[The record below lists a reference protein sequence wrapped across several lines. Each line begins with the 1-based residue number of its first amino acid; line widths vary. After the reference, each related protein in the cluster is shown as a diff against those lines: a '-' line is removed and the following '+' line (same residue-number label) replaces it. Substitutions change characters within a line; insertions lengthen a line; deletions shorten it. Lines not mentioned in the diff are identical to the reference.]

1 MNQIEKVD
9 WKNIKML
16 LETWS
21 ISSVFQQCVTMEEC
35 ERNPLPSIRSL
46 PIVAM
51 GTFRKRIRTFH
62 MDNGMNRDL
71 FYGFRNC
78 QCFSAIRT
86 CLELDGLHHPP
97 ADMIATLDAMEELL
111 QGILKEVVI
120 SEDLFKEIA
129 SASIRAEQL
138 IRINLV
144 QSVME
149 AHRNGMS
156 INAIMG
162 GLQLIEGGDSLMVP
176 KPFDPKSFII
186 EQNKN

>member
-35 ERNPLPSIRSL
+35 ERNPLASIRSL

-51 GTFRKRIRTFH
+51 GKFRKRIRTFH
-62 MDNGMNRDL
+62 MNNSMNRDL
-71 FYGFRNC
+71 FYAFRSC

-86 CLELDGLHHPP
+86 CLELNEVQCPP
-97 ADMIATLDAMEELL
+97 TDMIATLDAMEELL

-120 SEDLFKEIA
+120 SEDLFGEIV
-129 SASIRAEQL
+129 SASFQAEQL
-138 IRINLV
+138 IRINLI
-144 QSVME
+144 QSVMA

-156 INAIMG
+156 VNTIME
-162 GLQLIEGGDSLMVP
+162 GLQLIEGGDSLMDP
-176 KPFDPKSFII
+176 KPFDPESVFI
-186 EQNKN
+186 EQNKI